1 MHNDGPNCSQYPGLM
16 ITADIDGTSFP
27 TKENESSVNWWYA
40 IFADDTYFS
49 DITFEISPYIPP
61 GTEITLTAESVIMG
75 CLIEGCSEDPYCH
88 DCPLTDP
95 LSITLTIGDLFPSQI
110 GDANIDGELNIL
122 DVVLVVSL
130 VLSDSSTQYDE
141 ANALLFYLGN
151 MNQDNY
157 IDVLDVV
164 ALVSI
169 ILGT

>member
-1 MHNDGPNCSQYPGLM
+1 M
-16 ITADIDGTSFP
+16 
-27 TKENESSVNWWYA
+27 
-40 IFADDTYFS
+40 FADDTYFS
-49 DITFEISPYIPP
+49 NITFEISPFIPLD
-61 GTEITLTAESVIMG
+61 TEITLTAESVIMG
-75 CLIEGCSEDPYCH
+75 CLVEGCSEDPYCH

-95 LSITLTIGDLFPSQI
+95 MSITLTIGDLFPSQI

-130 VLSDSSTQYDE
+130 ILSDSNTQYDE
-141 ANALLFYLGN
+141 ANAIVFYLGN
-151 MNQDNY
+151 INQDNY